1 MQFVDVV
8 SQQVRPSQP
17 LPAPDRI
24 VHVERHIR
32 PLTRSGSPRESRRSP
47 ISPPGQAAELRWH
60 CSVRR
65 TRPAQPGW
73 NQATRA
79 GCRLRR
85 PVIPSAPLLWRNL
98 PQGTPLNPFR

>member
-32 PLTRSGSPRESRRSP
+32 PLTRSGSPRGSAGAQF
-47 ISPPGQAAELRWH
+47 SPPGQGRGATLALFCPRDQTGAPGLELGD
-60 CSVRR
+60 
-65 TRPAQPGW
+65 PDG
-73 NQATRA
+73 
-79 GCRLRR
+79 L
-85 PVIPSAPLLWRNL
+85 PLASTEL
-98 PQGTPLNPFR
+98 